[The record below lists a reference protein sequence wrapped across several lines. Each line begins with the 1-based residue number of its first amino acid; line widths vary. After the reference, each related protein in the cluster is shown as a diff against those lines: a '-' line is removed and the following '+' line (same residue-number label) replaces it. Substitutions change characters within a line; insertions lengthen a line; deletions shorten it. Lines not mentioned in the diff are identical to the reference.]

1 MSEDKKYSEPPK
13 VAEWAMRKIFPDRG
27 WFTSLGDFREEYS
40 EIAQNHGVLAAR
52 LWYWW
57 EFLRSMIPFIV
68 NIIYWGSVML
78 KYYLK
83 FAVRNMKRQRAYS
96 FINLAGL
103 AVGMSCCIM
112 ILLYVD
118 FELTYDKFHKNG
130 SRIYRFDTAVPYR
143 NERIIDY
150 RSTTYNVA
158 PALVRQYPEIESA
171 VRIKIKKSPL
181 INIGKKRFYEEW
193 IHFAGPQIFELFNL
207 PLEKGSP
214 RSALSELHSVVIGK
228 EMAEKYFG
236 DEEPIG
242 KTLSLSVEKLNT
254 HARTEDEI
262 YVQEVIQFTVTG
274 VLQQVPP
281 NSYFSKINLLAT
293 LESIRTV
300 YDPNF
305 ILDSPTFSTYLLLQ
319 RDTPVSELSEKL
331 NKYNKQYG
339 PKLMRE
345 GTVSLMPFNRIHLSN
360 QNLVKELCLF
370 SAVAFLL
377 LLIACINFMN
387 LSTARSA
394 ARSKEIGVK
403 KVIGAKRS
411 QLINQFLVESLMFS
425 LLALVLALILVKLF
439 LPMFSSLIDK
449 NLQLNYLENWRYL
462 AGLGVLM
469 LFVGMVSGSYPALF
483 LSSFRP
489 LDVLRKA
496 KAAGL
501 SRSTLRKTLVVIQ
514 FAISI
519 TLIVSTL
526 IISQQLFFIR
536 NTDLGFDQENIMV
549 IPIHDRNIMKKFESF
564 KEELLQNQDIIRVST
579 SLFVPPDE
587 MGIMYVTVEGQQ
599 SGEEIRVDF
608 PNIDYDFFDT
618 FGIELI
624 AGRNFSPEFP
634 TDIDNAVIINE
645 TAARAFGFKEPLG
658 KQIFVRKNPKT
669 IIGIAKDFHA
679 RPMYLN
685 IEPLVFFMM
694 SRLKSSISIKV
705 RSENVSGLLAFL
717 EKKWKEL
724 SPNYPFEYSFIDDN
738 IDAEYRSEEKLGHI
752 FIYSALLAIG
762 IACLGLFGLT
772 LFTTEQRTKEI
783 GIRKILGASVSRL
796 VLLLVK
802 EFSKWV
808 LIANVIAWPVAYWA
822 MNKWLQDFA
831 YHIDLGWE
839 MFIIGAVLALLIA
852 LASVCYQVVKAARSN
867 PANALRYE

>member
-1 MSEDKKYSEPPK
+1 MSENKKYSEPPK

-27 WFTSLGDFREEYS
+27 WYTSLGDFREEYS
-40 EIAQNHGVLAAR
+40 RVVQNHGVFTAR

-57 EFLRSMIPFIV
+57 EIFRSMIPFIV
-68 NIIYWGSVML
+68 NKIYWGSVML

-83 FAVRNMKRQRAYS
+83 SAVRNMKRQKAYS

-118 FELTYDKFHKNG
+118 FELSYDKFHKNG

-143 NERIIDY
+143 NERTLDY
-150 RSTTYNVA
+150 RSTTYDVA
-158 PALVRQYPEIESA
+158 PALIRQYPEIESA

-181 INIGKKRFYEEW
+181 ISIGKKRFYEEW
-193 IHFAGPQIFELFNL
+193 IHFADPKIFELFNL
-207 PLEKGSP
+207 PLKKGSP
-214 RSALSELHSVVIGK
+214 QSALSELHSVVISK
-228 EMAEKYFG
+228 EMAEKYFS

-262 YVQEVIQFTVTG
+262 YIQEVIQFTVTG

-319 RDTPVSELSEKL
+319 RDTPVSDLSEKL
-331 NKYNKQYG
+331 NMYNKQYG
-339 PKLMRE
+339 LKLMRE
-345 GTVSLMPFNRIHLSN
+345 GTVSLMPFNGIHLSN
-360 QNLVKELCLF
+360 QNLVKELYLF
-370 SAVAFLL
+370 SIVAFVLM
-377 LLIACINFMN
+377 LIACINFMN

-411 QLINQFLVESLMFS
+411 QLINQFLGESLMFS

-449 NLQLNYLENWRYL
+449 NLQLNYLENWRYI
-462 AGLGVLM
+462 AGLGVLT
-469 LFVGMVSGSYPALF
+469 LFVGIVSGSYPALF

-496 KAAGL
+496 KTAGL

-549 IPIHDRNIMKKFESF
+549 IPIHDRNVMKKFESF
-564 KEELLQNQDIIRVST
+564 KEELLQNPDIILVSS

-599 SGEEIRVDF
+599 SGEEIRAYAWGYCCHTIVRVKNQSS
-608 PNIDYDFFDT
+608 PTPALSCNR
-618 FGIELI
+618 
-624 AGRNFSPEFP
+624 GRRRS
-634 TDIDNAVIINE
+634 TRAV
-645 TAARAFGFKEPLG
+645 P
-658 KQIFVRKNPKT
+658 
-669 IIGIAKDFHA
+669 
-679 RPMYLN
+679 
-685 IEPLVFFMM
+685 
-694 SRLKSSISIKV
+694 
-705 RSENVSGLLAFL
+705 
-717 EKKWKEL
+717 
-724 SPNYPFEYSFIDDN
+724 
-738 IDAEYRSEEKLGHI
+738 
-752 FIYSALLAIG
+752 
-762 IACLGLFGLT
+762 
-772 LFTTEQRTKEI
+772 
-783 GIRKILGASVSRL
+783 
-796 VLLLVK
+796 
-802 EFSKWV
+802 
-808 LIANVIAWPVAYWA
+808 
-822 MNKWLQDFA
+822 
-831 YHIDLGWE
+831 
-839 MFIIGAVLALLIA
+839 
-852 LASVCYQVVKAARSN
+852 
-867 PANALRYE
+867 